1 MSVNIN
7 IKDYNYELPDSR
19 IAKYPLEER
28 DQSKLLEFRDSCIT
42 EHIFRDLPGLLP
54 DNAIMVF
61 NDTKVVPA
69 RLHFRRESGAS
80 IEVFCLEPHL
90 PVEYNVNFAS
100 TGQCEWRCI
109 VGNVK
114 KWKGDVL
121 RLDNPD
127 GDESV
132 SLMNLRAEL
141 VERQGETSIVRF
153 SWDNGAAFSAVLEAC
168 GRIPIPPYLN
178 RDTESIDS
186 ERYQTLYAKYRGS
199 VAAPTAGLH
208 FTDAVLEA
216 IRNRGIDTE
225 TVCLH
230 VGAGTFLPVKSDNVA
245 EHKMH
250 REPFS
255 VSLDFLMKLRHGGHQ
270 VIAVGT
276 TSVRTLE
283 SLYYVGVGIIEEGE
297 AKDVDQWVPYARE
310 YDYSLEE
317 SLDAIID
324 YLKARGETS
333 LRVGT
338 RIIIVPGFRFRVVDV
353 LVTNFHQPQSTL
365 LLLISAFIGGEWKP
379 VYEYALAHSFRFLSY
394 GDSSLLF
401 RAE

>member
-225 TVCLH
+225 AVCLH

-245 EHKMH
+245 EHRMH

-255 VSLDFLMKLRHGGHQ
+255 VSLDFLMKLRHGGHKI
-270 VIAVGT
+270 IAVGT

-297 AKDVDQWVPYARE
+297 AKDVDQWAPYSRE

>member
-1 MSVNIN
+1 MSVDIN

-100 TGQCEWRCI
+100 TGQCEWKCI

-127 GDESV
+127 ADEAV

-245 EHKMH
+245 EHRMH

-379 VYEYALAHSFRFLSY
+379 IYEYALAHSFRFLSY

>member
-1 MSVNIN
+1 MSVDIN

-153 SWDNGAAFSAVLEAC
+153 RWDNGAAFSAVLEAC

-245 EHKMH
+245 EHRMH

-297 AKDVDQWVPYARE
+297 AKDVDQWAPYARE